1 MNYLVADSS
10 DYVTKADSSSKIFQ
24 PISMSF
30 SFFTMA
36 ANDRGYGLGRAAGE
50 FPVAIATQKMRAQ
63 RLQEA
68 HQPPKAHR
76 RVLVARSLIF
86 IQLFQCQP
94 IKSGNSRNSRFSRPI
109 NRTFQ
114 PKCQKVVSLF
124 SFLRCPT
131 AQNCHKLTNKFLN
144 FQSYKSKTF

>member
-1 MNYLVADSS
+1 MFLRSLTTEAMGTGGLRANFLSWNDKGNAGAKTAKSTS
-10 DYVTKADSSSKIFQ
+10 
-24 PISMSF
+24 
-30 SFFTMA
+30 A
-36 ANDRGYGLGRAAGE
+36 A
-50 FPVAIATQKMRAQ
+50 
-63 RLQEA
+63 
-68 HQPPKAHR
+68 KAHR

-131 AQNCHKLTNKFLN
+131 AQNCHRLTNKFLN